1 MSSAHAAPS
10 VYSSADH
17 PDRVAVTGVLAGPA
31 FRTEVTAQGAI
42 AVRVSEAAVAT
53 AFDELTPAVLL
64 AAGVRHIHVDGQVVL
79 SPELAAPTLAFVRF
93 LRAASA
99 AGAAVNWR
107 GTVDPNLDIRLLRH
121 LSPPLADRGDHRRSP
136 ADDWRRDYR
145 IGLCYYRVGPGCVLV
160 TDRRDDPCTRDI
172 VLRSPRHLLALT
184 DFLVP
189 GAVPGT
195 GDPLHEA
202 FQDLMRAR
210 LILRLGE
217 SAVVLPHRLVCRP
230 VPWNVF

>member
-1 MSSAHAAPS
+1 MPGNCGRGSCGRGKRAWSSRRVTAWWRWPPTGPLYALPSPWPVDKGGIMSSAHAAPS

-93 LRAASA
+93 
-99 AGAAVNWR
+99 
-107 GTVDPNLDIRLLRH
+107 
-121 LSPPLADRGDHRRSP
+121 
-136 ADDWRRDYR
+136 
-145 IGLCYYRVGPGCVLV
+145 
-160 TDRRDDPCTRDI
+160 
-172 VLRSPRHLLALT
+172 
-184 DFLVP
+184 
-189 GAVPGT
+189 
-195 GDPLHEA
+195 
-202 FQDLMRAR
+202 
-210 LILRLGE
+210 
-217 SAVVLPHRLVCRP
+217 
-230 VPWNVF
+230 